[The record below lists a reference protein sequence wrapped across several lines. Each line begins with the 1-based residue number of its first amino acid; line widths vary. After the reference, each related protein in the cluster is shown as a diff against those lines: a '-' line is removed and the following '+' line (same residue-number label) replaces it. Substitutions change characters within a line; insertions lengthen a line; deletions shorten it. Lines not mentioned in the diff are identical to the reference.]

1 LKDACVSEGRFRY
14 LDHMTDA
21 VIEAYGGT
29 LDEAFENSARGL
41 VNTMFDLTAI
51 SNTSCSADK
60 EIQIEAKGFDLQSL
74 LYDWLEKVMLVVL
87 MQHILLSDFKVKI
100 SEEKAGDY
108 NYLLSGIAKGEC
120 LNLEKHHYKVEVK
133 AITYHEMEIKEEK
146 EKNRVT
152 TRFLLDL

>member
-1 LKDACVSEGRFRY
+1 VSGGRFRY

-29 LDEAFENSARGL
+29 LDEAFENSAHGL
-41 VNTMFDLTAI
+41 VDTMYDMTTNRNI
-51 SNTSCSADK
+51 SPTLAADK
-60 EIQIEAKGFDLQSL
+60 EIQIEVKGFDLENL
-74 LYDWLEKVMLVVL
+74 LYNWLEEVMLVVL
-87 MQHILLSDFKVKI
+87 VDHILLSDFKVKI
-100 SEEKAGDY
+100 TKEKFAEY
-108 NYLLSGIAKGEC
+108 NYLLNGVAKGED
-120 LNLEKHHYKVEVK
+120 LNSEKHHYKVEVK

>member
-1 LKDACVSEGRFRY
+1 
-14 LDHMTDA
+14 MTDA

-29 LDEAFENSARGL
+29 LEEAFENSALGL
-41 VNTMFDLTAI
+41 VNTMFDLTTT

-87 MQHILLSDFKVKI
+87 IQHILLSDFKVKI
-100 SEEKAGDY
+100 SEEKVGDY
-108 NYLLSGIAKGEC
+108 NYLLSGITKGER

-146 EKNRVT
+146 ERNRVT

>member
-1 LKDACVSEGRFRY
+1 
-14 LDHMTDA
+14 MTDA

-29 LDEAFENSARGL
+29 LEEAFENSALGL
-41 VNTMFDLTAI
+41 VNTMFDLTTT

-100 SEEKAGDY
+100 SEEKVGDY
-108 NYLLSGIAKGEC
+108 NYSLSGITKGER

-146 EKNRVT
+146 ERNRVT

>member
-1 LKDACVSEGRFRY
+1 
-14 LDHMTDA
+14 MTDA
-21 VIEAYGGT
+21 IIEAYGGT

-41 VNTMFDLTAI
+41 VDTMYELTSNRNI
-51 SNTSCSADK
+51 SYTTPPVPATDK

-74 LYDWLEKVMLVVL
+74 LYNWLEKVMLVVL
-87 MQHILLSDFKVKI
+87 VDHIILSDFKVKI
-100 SEEKAGDY
+100 TKETHGEY
-108 NYLLSGIAKGEC
+108 NYLLNGIAKGED
-120 LNLEKHHYKVEVK
+120 LNSEKHHYKVEVK